1 MMKKSCRNA
10 LKETLDIYESA
21 LEYRLAA
28 DEMMENIDQFWEDDD
43 GERMRKASNAYDDSI
58 LTLADAIRFA
68 LVTPD
73 EYDVSLRART
83 ERINTRCRQLGKLN
97 VCLVSI
103 HTNAAGNGKQWMNVR
118 GWTCYTSKG
127 QTAGDRLADC
137 LYQAA
142 ALWLPG
148 HKLRKDY
155 SDGDPDWE
163 SDFYILKNT
172 LCAAALTENLF
183 HDNSDDCLFLESDE
197 GRRAIVALHVE
208 GIVNYVLRR
217 Y

>member
-1 MMKKSCRNA
+1 
-10 LKETLDIYESA
+10 
-21 LEYRLAA
+21 
-28 DEMMENIDQFWEDDD
+28 MMENIDQFWEDDD

-83 ERINTRCRQLGKLN
+83 ECVNAWCRQLGKRN

-127 QTAGDRLADC
+127 QTAGDQLADC

-155 SDGDPDWE
+155 SDGDPDFE
-163 SDFYILKNT
+163 SGFTILSRT
-172 LCAAALTENLF
+172 SCAAALTESLF
-183 HDNSDDCLFLESDE
+183 YDNPEDLRFLESAT
-197 GRRAIVALHVE
+197 GRQAIIDLHVH
-208 GIVNYVLRR
+208 GIISYVNG
-217 Y
+217 

>member
-10 LKETLDIYESA
+10 LKEALDIYESAA

-28 DEMMENIDQFWEDDD
+28 DEMMENIYQFWEDDD

-83 ERINTRCRQLGKLN
+83 ERVNTWCRQLGKRN

-137 LYQAA
+137 LYQSAA
-142 ALWLPG
+142 QSSPCT
-148 HKLRKDY
+148 LRGL
-155 SDGDPDWE
+155 S
-163 SDFYILKNT
+163 IM
-172 LCAAALTENLF
+172 C
-183 HDNSDDCLFLESDE
+183 
-197 GRRAIVALHVE
+197 
-208 GIVNYVLRR
+208 
-217 Y
+217 

>member
-83 ERINTRCRQLGKLN
+83 ERINTRCRQLGKRN

-127 QTAGDRLADC
+127 QTTGDQLADC

-155 SDGDPDWE
+155 
-163 SDFYILKNT
+163 
-172 LCAAALTENLF
+172 
-183 HDNSDDCLFLESDE
+183 SDDCLFLESDE

-208 GIVNYVLRR
+208 GIVNYMLKR
-217 Y
+217 

>member
-1 MMKKSCRNA
+1 
-10 LKETLDIYESA
+10 
-21 LEYRLAA
+21 
-28 DEMMENIDQFWEDDD
+28 MMENIDQFWEDDD

-68 LVTPD
+68 MVTPD

-83 ERINTRCRQLGKLN
+83 ERVNAWCRQLGKRN

-118 GWTCYTSKG
+118 GWTCYTSRG
-127 QTAGDRLADC
+127 QTAGDRLPYC
-137 LYQAA
+137 LYRAA

-155 SDGDPDWE
+155 SDGDPDRE

-172 LCAAALTENLF
+172 LCGAALTENLF

-208 GIVNYVLRR
+208 GIVNYVLKR

>member
-10 LKETLDIYESA
+10 LKEALDIYESAA

-28 DEMMENIDQFWEDDD
+28 DEMMENIDQFREDDD

-73 EYDVSLRART
+73 EYDVSLRACT
-83 ERINTRCRQLGKLN
+83 ERVNTWCRQLGKRN

-137 LYQAA
+137 LYQSAA
-142 ALWLPG
+142 QSSPCT
-148 HKLRKDY
+148 LRGL
-155 SDGDPDWE
+155 S
-163 SDFYILKNT
+163 IM
-172 LCAAALTENLF
+172 C
-183 HDNSDDCLFLESDE
+183 
-197 GRRAIVALHVE
+197 
-208 GIVNYVLRR
+208 
-217 Y
+217 

>member
-10 LKETLDIYESA
+10 LKEALDIYESAA

-28 DEMMENIDQFWEDDD
+28 DEMMENIYQFREDDD

-83 ERINTRCRQLGKLN
+83 ERVNTWCRQLGKRN

-118 GWTCYTSKG
+118 GWPCYTSKG
-127 QTAGDRLADC
+127 QTAGDPLADC

-142 ALWLPG
+142 AQSSPCT
-148 HKLRKDY
+148 LRGL
-155 SDGDPDWE
+155 S
-163 SDFYILKNT
+163 IM
-172 LCAAALTENLF
+172 C
-183 HDNSDDCLFLESDE
+183 
-197 GRRAIVALHVE
+197 
-208 GIVNYVLRR
+208 
-217 Y
+217 

>member
-10 LKETLDIYESA
+10 LKEALDIYESAA

-43 GERMRKASNAYDDSI
+43 GERMRKASNAYDDGI

-83 ERINTRCRQLGKLN
+83 ERVNTWCQQLGKRN

-137 LYQAA
+137 LYQSAA
-142 ALWLPG
+142 QSSPCT
-148 HKLRKDY
+148 LRGL
-155 SDGDPDWE
+155 S
-163 SDFYILKNT
+163 IM
-172 LCAAALTENLF
+172 C
-183 HDNSDDCLFLESDE
+183 
-197 GRRAIVALHVE
+197 
-208 GIVNYVLRR
+208 
-217 Y
+217 

>member
-1 MMKKSCRNA
+1 MKKSCRNA
-10 LKETLDIYESA
+10 LKEALDIYESAA

-28 DEMMENIDQFWEDDD
+28 DEMMENIDQFREDDD

-83 ERINTRCRQLGKLN
+83 ERVNTWCRQLGKRN

-137 LYQAA
+137 LYQSAA
-142 ALWLPG
+142 QSSPCT
-148 HKLRKDY
+148 LRGL
-155 SDGDPDWE
+155 S
-163 SDFYILKNT
+163 IM
-172 LCAAALTENLF
+172 C
-183 HDNSDDCLFLESDE
+183 
-197 GRRAIVALHVE
+197 
-208 GIVNYVLRR
+208 
-217 Y
+217 